1 MKLNITIDPN
11 APTKSK
17 KDYPNLP
24 SCLELYQA
32 TIEDGIHEPVS
43 LYITG
48 VIGESHFIFVE
59 EINRMAMSI
68 SLDGKLTLWCSGD
81 EIKTVDWS
89 PENHHSMIEELLA
102 NMFVVGEKNVIYK
115 STVFGTEEV
124 VVEWLV
130 TKHGD
135 VGPLM
140 VDGKLVA
147 DKYFRSDVSRY
158 IFSVD
163 GIKDYIYYKFPNQY
177 YIASKRS
184 RYTKK

>member
-17 KDYPNLP
+17 KDYLNLP

-32 TIEDGIHEPVS
+32 AIEDGIHEPVS

-89 PENHHSMIEELLA
+89 PENYHSMI
-102 NMFVVGEKNVIYK
+102 FVVGEKNVIYK

-135 VGPLM
+135 AGPLM